1 MIFSGF
7 ALMAIVCLADEP
19 DICARYGLGWM
30 TTAKACQV
38 AARETKL
45 ALPLVVRLEG
55 NNVEKGRQTLAE
67 SGLTIISG
75 ESMSDAAQKVVKA
88 VAR

>member
-19 DICARYGLGWM
+19 DVCARYGLGWM

-45 ALPLVVRLEG
+45 RPPEG
-55 NNVEKGRQTLAE
+55 YIIKAYTCE
-67 SGLTIISG
+67 SGRAPDGRDS
-75 ESMSDAAQKVVKA
+75 V
-88 VAR
+88 